1 MLAPRTL
8 TRVWP
13 NRSASLFFPAF
24 VFAFPLTALTA
35 FSALFCLLP
44 LAVAVCLYQQRL
56 LCHHNRSAMESI
68 TSSRSSRVPQSSNSI
83 SSQQAGGWQEL
94 RRRPSCGMSVYINF
108 VAQRGKLSSVQ
119 KNEMTNEVC
128 RLMAAEM
135 RAGQRGGSRGE
146 GSTDQAVAFSRYRTH
161 SLHFLRRGNE
171 RKLKQTSK

>member
-1 MLAPRTL
+1 MAQS
-8 TRVWP
+8 VCF
-13 NRSASLFFPAF
+13 LFFPRLF
-24 VFAFPLTALTA
+24 LLSPPTA

-44 LAVAVCLYQQRL
+44 FAVCLYQQRL

-68 TSSRSSRVPQSSNSI
+68 TSSRSSRVPQSGNSI
-83 SSQQAGGWQEL
+83 RRQQAAGWQEL

-135 RAGQRGGSRGE
+135 RAGQPVWGGRQRAGG

>member
-1 MLAPRTL
+1 MLSRACDPIGL
-8 TRVWP
+8 LSFFSRVC
-13 NRSASLFFPAF
+13 FCFPPTAF
-24 VFAFPLTALTA
+24 SA

-44 LAVAVCLYQQRL
+44 FAVCLYQQCL

-68 TSSRSSRVPQSSNSI
+68 TSSRSSRVPQSGNSI
-83 SSQQAGGWQEL
+83 SRQQAGGWQEL

-135 RAGQRGGSRGE
+135 RAGQPGQGGRGV